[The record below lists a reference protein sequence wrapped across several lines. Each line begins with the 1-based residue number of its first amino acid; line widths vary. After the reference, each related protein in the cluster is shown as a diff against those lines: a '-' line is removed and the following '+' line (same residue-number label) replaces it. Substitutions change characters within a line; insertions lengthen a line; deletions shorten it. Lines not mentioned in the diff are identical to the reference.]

1 MVQREGV
8 KTNTQVG
15 LGVCTMIMKRIHV
28 LEYRPLSKPQD
39 MDSKFNGKQGAGQIL
54 PNVFPGPVSAERS
67 QEKKNLSRRV
77 LLGLAEKARALG

>member
-1 MVQREGV
+1 M

-15 LGVCTMIMKRIHV
+15 LGVCTVIMKRIHV

-67 QEKKNLSRRV
+67 QKKKKKNLSRRV
-77 LLGLAEKARALG
+77 LLGLAEKAWALG